1 MKKKSN
7 FIVQGSILAMAGIL
21 SRIIG
26 IAKRVP
32 MQHIIGNTG
41 NGYYSVAFE
50 IYNIML
56 IISCYSLP
64 LAVSKVV
71 SAKLSKKQYKNA
83 ERAFHCAL
91 AFSIL
96 TGGLCF
102 AVAEVFGDYLA
113 ADIMKQPMS
122 AMALKVLGPA
132 ILIVAIMGVF
142 RGYFQG
148 LGTMM
153 PTAISQIIEQIFV
166 MIVSIA
172 GAYFCFQK
180 GVKVG
185 NLLHNEN
192 YAYAYGAAGATLGTV
207 VGALTGLLFLLF
219 VYMAYRP
226 RMKRMLA
233 KDSDETVDSYK
244 IIFRLMILTMLPVL
258 LSSTVYNISNIID
271 IRIYNAVMTQKGL
284 EDSKASIWGIY
295 SGEYR
300 VLINVPIALANA
312 MCSSIVPVLSGLFV
326 QHDIKMIRAKI
337 SQAMRFTM
345 LIAIP
350 SAVGLAVLARPTITL
365 LFSGEVW
372 EVDLAVELLHLGT
385 TLVIFLSM
393 STLTNGVLQGISR
406 MKVPVCN
413 ALIALII
420 HIIFLYATM
429 QMDMGVHAVVYA
441 NILFAIIV
449 CILNHLAI
457 RKYTQYKQ
465 ELYKTFILPG
475 IASAAMGIVIF
486 VINMLLSNALTN
498 VSAKISS
505 AIIVF
510 VGITIGVI
518 VYFAVLLCLKGVTE
532 SDLRR
537 IPGGTY
543 VLRIAK
549 GLHLL

>member
-32 MQHIIGNTG
+32 MQHIIGSTG
-41 NGYYSVAFE
+41 NGYYSVAYE

-56 IISCYSLP
+56 IISCYSIP

-83 ERAFHCAL
+83 ERAFYCAL

-102 AVAEVFGDYLA
+102 AITEFFGDYLA

-132 ILIVAIMGVF
+132 ILLVAIMGVF

-153 PTAISQIIEQIFV
+153 PTAVSQIIEQIFV
-166 MIVSIA
+166 MVVSIT

-185 NLLHNEN
+185 DLLHNEN

-207 VGALTGLLFLLF
+207 AGALTGLLFLLL

-226 RMKRMLA
+226 RMKRMLI
-233 KDSDETVDSYK
+233 KDTSETVDSYGT
-244 IIFRLMILTMLPVL
+244 IFRLMILTMLPVL

-271 IRIYNAVMTQKGL
+271 IRIYNAIMTQKDLG
-284 EDSKASIWGIY
+284 DVMSSIWGVY
-295 SGEYR
+295 SGEYK
-300 VLINVPIALANA
+300 VLITVPIALANA
-312 MCSSIVPVLSGLFV
+312 MCASIVPVLSGLFV
-326 QHDIKMIRAKI
+326 QQDMKMIRAKI

-350 SAVGLAVLARPTITL
+350 STVGLAVLARPTITL

-372 EVDLAVELLHLGT
+372 EIDLAVELLHLGT
-385 TLVIFLSM
+385 ASVIFLSM

-413 ALIALII
+413 ALIALVI

-429 QMDMGVHAVVYA
+429 QMDLGIHAVVYA

-465 ELYKTFILPG
+465 EVYKTFILPA
-475 IASAAMGIVIF
+475 IASVAMGAVIF
-486 VINMLLSNALTN
+486 AINMLLSNVLTN
-498 VSAKISS
+498 VSPKVSS

-510 VGITIGVI
+510 LGIMIGVT
-518 VYFAVLLCLKGVTE
+518 VYFAVLLFLKGVEE
-532 SDLRR
+532 SDLKR
-537 IPGGTY
+537 IPGGNY
-543 VLRIAK
+543 IVRIAK

>member
-7 FIVQGSILAMAGIL
+7 FIVQGSILALAGIL

-91 AFSIL
+91 AFSVL

-102 AVAEVFGDYLA
+102 AVAEIFGDYLA
-113 ADIMKQPMS
+113 TIMKQPMS

-132 ILIVAIMGVF
+132 ILLVAIMGVF

-207 VGALTGLLFLLF
+207 VGALTGLLFLLL

-226 RMKRMLA
+226 RMKRLLA
-233 KDSDETVDSYK
+233 KDSDEAVDSYK
-244 IIFRLMILTMLPVL
+244 TIFRLMILTMLPVL

-284 EDSKASIWGIY
+284 EDVMASIWGIY
-295 SGEYR
+295 SGEYK

-312 MCSSIVPVLSGLFV
+312 MCASIVPTLSALFV
-326 QHDIKMIRAKI
+326 QHDTKTIRTKI

-350 SAVGLAVLARPTITL
+350 SAVGLAVLARPTVTL
-365 LFSGEVW
+365 LFNDDVA
-372 EVDLAVELLHLGT
+372 LATELLHLGT
-385 TLVIFLSM
+385 ISVVFLSM
-393 STLTNGVLQGISR
+393 STLTNGVLQGINR

-420 HIIFLYATM
+420 HVIFLYATM
-429 QMDMGVHAVVYA
+429 QMGMGVHAVVYA

-465 ELYKTFILPG
+465 EVYKTFLLPI
-475 IASAAMGIVIF
+475 IASAAMGAVIF
-486 VINMLLSNALTN
+486 ALNMLLNNVLAN
-498 VSAKISS
+498 VSTKISS

-510 VGITIGVI
+510 VGITIGVT
-518 VYFAVLLCLKGVTE
+518 VYFAVLLMLKGVTE
-532 SDLRR
+532 NDLKR

-543 VLRIAK
+543 VIRIAK
-549 GLHLL
+549 GFHLL